1 MVSIFWFSLLFST
14 ALASALLCLQ
24 RKVIFLNRNCS
35 QPYNG
40 ITVQK
45 GRDWKEQ
52 LLERICCS
60 PGFTR
65 SHSVCTN
72 VLLQTEKEL
81 LAADY
86 DELVLRH
93 TQWRSNSSL
102 LISLD
107 WGFQRLIMRTDFS
120 RDFFLSPLE
129 CKQQLLSTY
138 LLNVS
143 SLIIST
149 GVLAGCFFV
158 AVFAFF
164 FFCDNNMI
172 TKTFYPIDFVNG

>member
-1 MVSIFWFSLLFST
+1 
-14 ALASALLCLQ
+14 
-24 RKVIFLNRNCS
+24 
-35 QPYNG
+35 
-40 ITVQK
+40 
-45 GRDWKEQ
+45 
-52 LLERICCS
+52 
-60 PGFTR
+60 
-65 SHSVCTN
+65 
-72 VLLQTEKEL
+72 
-81 LAADY
+81 
-86 DELVLRH
+86 
-93 TQWRSNSSL
+93 
-102 LISLD
+102 
-107 WGFQRLIMRTDFS
+107 MRTDFS

-164 FFCDNNMI
+164 FFFCDNNMI